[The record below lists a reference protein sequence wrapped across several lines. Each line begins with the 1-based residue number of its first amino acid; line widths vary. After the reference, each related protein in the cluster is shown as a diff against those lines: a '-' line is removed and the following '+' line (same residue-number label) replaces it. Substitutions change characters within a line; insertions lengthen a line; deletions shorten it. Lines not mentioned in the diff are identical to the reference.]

1 MKAIA
6 CVSVSH
12 CCIIYEPGEGSSHS
26 VGSILED
33 EGHLRR
39 CDRLGQ
45 QRNHQVPRLLIES
58 ASCRATATPARWLV
72 AWSVQN
78 LGQEPFEV
86 LSTWLPHDKFS
97 SGQHTITPPVRL
109 LPQESTLLELPVVC
123 HEPPES
129 VVENAFVIL
138 RMRCLGQ
145 AWRAFV
151 RLRVV
156 VDTTGTPRH
165 VCESVTL
172 HPVGFSGT
180 SGGSP
185 PRLG

>member
-1 MKAIA
+1 MAEP
-6 CVSVSH
+6 SS
-12 CCIIYEPGEGSSHS
+12 CIIHERRRSLTS
-26 VGSILED
+26 LRRA
-33 EGHLRR
+33 HLRSCEDHSRR
-39 CDRLGQ
+39 CYRLGH
-45 QRNHQVPRLLIES
+45 QRDQHGPRLLIES
-58 ASCRATATPARWLV
+58 ASSRATAIPGQWL
-72 AWSVQN
+72 ATWSIRN

-97 SGQHTITPPVRL
+97 NGQHTLKPPLRL

-123 HEPPES
+123 HEPSGS

-138 RMRCLGQ
+138 RLLGMGQ

-156 VDTTGTPRH
+156 VQTTGTPWH
-165 VCESVTL
+165 VCESVTV
-172 HPVGFSGT
+172 HPVGFSGG

-185 PRLG
+185 PHLG